1 MHINEEEFKNI
12 LLESQILD
20 RAEFEEIKEEAQRS
34 GQNLINIILGRGSIS
49 EKFLTELLAS
59 FFRVETT
66 DFKDIEER
74 KEIVKMIPEEFAK
87 KKRLVAFDWNS
98 SKRLLK
104 VAMRDPGDL
113 ETIKYLE
120 HNLSCAVKPYI
131 ITLTDLERGLR
142 QYEQKLEQKFS
153 KIISE
158 NLEKAR
164 TLSGEIDLVKVARE
178 TPIIAILDAIIE
190 HAISLKAT
198 DIHFEPLGDISLV
211 RYRIDGILREM
222 LTFPKIIYPFLV
234 ARVKVLANLAIDE
247 HRKPQDG
254 RFLFSFSFGNSDVRV
269 SIIPIFFGERIEMRL
284 LKPREK
290 PWNLVDLGVNPLQQ
304 KIIEESI
311 KITYGMLLATGPTG
325 SGKTTTLYTILG
337 LLNTPKVN
345 IMTIEDPI
353 EYSISRVNQVQVN
366 PKAGIAF
373 ATGLRSIVRQDPD
386 IIMIGEIRDSETA
399 KIATHAALTGHLI
412 LSTLHTTDASGAIP
426 RLINLEVE
434 PYLIASTVKLIIAQ
448 RLVRKVC
455 LNCIESYKPTEEI
468 KKLINAQ
475 LTLGGVTKVLPKV
488 LYKGKG
494 CKQCGYTG
502 YSDRIGIFECF
513 KVSEEMKKLIL
524 KKASSFEIRNQA
536 IREGMT
542 TLFQNGLEKVEAGI
556 TTIDEILRV
565 IRE

>member
-1 MHINEEEFKNI
+1 
-12 LLESQILD
+12 
-20 RAEFEEIKEEAQRS
+20 
-34 GQNLINIILGRGSIS
+34 
-49 EKFLTELLAS
+49 
-59 FFRVETT
+59 
-66 DFKDIEER
+66 
-74 KEIVKMIPEEFAK
+74 
-87 KKRLVAFDWNS
+87 
-98 SKRLLK
+98 
-104 VAMRDPGDL
+104 
-113 ETIKYLE
+113 
-120 HNLSCAVKPYI
+120 
-131 ITLTDLERGLR
+131 
-142 QYEQKLEQKFS
+142 
-153 KIISE
+153 
-158 NLEKAR
+158 
-164 TLSGEIDLVKVARE
+164 
-178 TPIIAILDAIIE
+178 
-190 HAISLKAT
+190 
-198 DIHFEPLGDISLV
+198 
-211 RYRIDGILREM
+211 
-222 LTFPKIIYPFLV
+222 
-234 ARVKVLANLAIDE
+234 
-247 HRKPQDG
+247 
-254 RFLFSFSFGNSDVRV
+254 
-269 SIIPIFFGERIEMRL
+269 
-284 LKPREK
+284 
-290 PWNLVDLGVNPLQQ
+290 LGVNPLQQ